1 MIRYSHLIKNIHKFA
16 ETLKKNRMFKY
27 LGLVLLFILFFDKL
41 FILLVITLIA
51 QVKKL
56 IS

>member
-1 MIRYSHLIKNIHKFA
+1 MIRYTHLIKKFHKFA

-41 FILLVITLIA
+41 FILLVITLIT

>member
-1 MIRYSHLIKNIHKFA
+1 MIRYTHLIKKIHKFA

-41 FILLVITLIA
+41 FILLVITLIT